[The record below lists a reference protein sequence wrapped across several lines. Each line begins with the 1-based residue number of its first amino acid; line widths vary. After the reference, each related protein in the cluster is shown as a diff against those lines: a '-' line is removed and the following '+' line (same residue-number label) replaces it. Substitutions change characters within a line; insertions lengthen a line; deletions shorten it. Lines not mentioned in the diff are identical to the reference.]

1 MVTFEKTQNLVS
13 FMKANNATGVNIVA
27 GSNPD
32 APREGAFASFNNGI
46 TARLSKN
53 VGALSA
59 DLAVSWFVP
68 EDGEPSW
75 MVHPQGESGRETLDS
90 FAI

>member
-1 MVTFEKTQNLVS
+1 MAVFEKTQNLVD
-13 FMKANNATGVNIVA
+13 FAKANGVTNIEMVS

-32 APREGAFASFNNGI
+32 SPREGAFVSFNNGT

-53 VGALSA
+53 VEKLST
-59 DLAVSWFVP
+59 DLAISWFVP

-75 MVHPQGESGRETLDS
+75 MIHPKGESNRDTLDS
-90 FAI
+90 LAI

>member
-1 MVTFEKTQNLVS
+1 MAKFEKTQNIVS
-13 FMKANNATGVNIVA
+13 FMQANNATGVNIVA
-27 GSNPD
+27 GANPE
-32 APREGAFASFNNGI
+32 APREGAFASFNNGT

-53 VGALSA
+53 VETLSK

-68 EDGEPSW
+68 EDGEASW
-75 MVHPQGESGRETLDS
+75 MIHPQGESGRATLDS